1 MLRILGLLT
10 CVSLALIFPILA
22 YELNED
28 VWFDAIVST
37 TVGTIVISLVL
48 K

>member
-10 CVSLALIFPILA
+10 CVSLALIFPLFV
-22 YELNED
+22 YELNEG

-37 TVGTIVISLVL
+37 TVGTIIISLVL